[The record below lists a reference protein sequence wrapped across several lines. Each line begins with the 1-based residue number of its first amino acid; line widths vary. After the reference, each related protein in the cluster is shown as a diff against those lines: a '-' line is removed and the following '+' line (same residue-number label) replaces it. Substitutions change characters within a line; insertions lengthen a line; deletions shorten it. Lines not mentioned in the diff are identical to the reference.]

1 LSSIAG
7 GLIFS
12 MVNAAVE
19 EGAYRGVL
27 MHGLD
32 SALGRG
38 PAALVLQALA
48 FRALH
53 VQGFPRGALGVGLA
67 SIFGLLMGII
77 RRRAD
82 GMFAPWL
89 AHVFTDIVIAGI
101 ILVIAQPTGRCTRRP
116 RGSWAAAGEAN
127 VSPQE
132 EAMKRTWTIIGVA
145 DVARSFKWYQSLFGQ
160 PETQPEQPTLVRSSI
175 RMEPSC
181 SASTNGARTSIRRW

>member
-82 GMFAPWL
+82 GMLAPWL
-89 AHVFTDIVIAGI
+89 HRYRHRGHHSCHRA
-101 ILVIAQPTGRCTRRP
+101 AQQGAAPDGRVVTGRPRVRP
-116 RGSWAAAGEAN
+116 TF
-127 VSPQE
+127 SPQE